1 MPVIKAFQPNLTK
14 LISNLLIA
22 SFILLGSTF
31 VAMARDQIVIVGS
44 STVFPFSTSVA
55 EQFGRNT
62 EFKTPIVE
70 STGSGGGLKLF
81 CAGIGLE
88 HPDVTNSS
96 RRIKKSEFDNC
107 QSKGIAMT
115 EVVIGYDGIVV
126 ANLKSAVTLNLSL
139 KHIFMATA
147 AKVPAPGCESDCA
160 LVENPYKMWSDIDPS
175 LPAKKIEVLGPPPT
189 SGTRDAFQELAM
201 QGGAKAFST
210 LNALKKSNKSEWKR
224 IVHTVREDGG
234 WIDSG
239 ENDNLMVNK
248 LIANPDAVGV
258 FGYSFLEQNAD
269 KLKGANVD
277 GIAPSFENIADGQ
290 YNISRSLYFYVKH
303 AHVGTVPGIKE
314 FVEEFTSENAFGE
327 EGYLLDKGLIPLFEE
342 ERDAIRTQAV
352 SLKKLEL

>member
-303 AHVGTVPGIKE
+303 AHIGTVPGITA
-314 FVEEFTSENAFGE
+314 FIEEFTSENAFGE

>member
-1 MPVIKAFQPNLTK
+1 MSEVKVFQPHLKKIILKSFLSLFILSVTT
-14 LISNLLIA
+14 IIA
-22 SFILLGSTF
+22 S
-31 VAMARDQIVIVGS
+31 ARDQIVVVGS
-44 STVFPFSTSVA
+44 STVFPFSTTVA

-88 HPDVTNSS
+88 HPDVTNAS

-107 QSKGIAMT
+107 QSKGIDMT

-126 ANLKSAVTLNLSL
+126 ANVKSAPKLNLSL

-147 AKVPAPGCESDCA
+147 AKLPAPGCVTDCA
-160 LVENPYKMWSDIDPS
+160 LVDNPYKMWSDIDKS
-175 LPAKKIEVLGPPPT
+175 LPAKKIEILGPPPT

-201 QGGAKAFST
+201 QGGSKAFPT

-224 IVHTVREDGG
+224 IVHTVREDGS

-269 KLKGANVD
+269 KLKGANIDAV
-277 GIAPSFENIADGQ
+277 APTFDNIAEGK
-290 YNISRSLYFYVKH
+290 YNISRSLYFYVKL
-303 AHVGTVPGIKE
+303 AHIGTVPGIQE
-314 FVEEFTSENAFGE
+314 FVEEFTSEASFGE
-327 EGYLLDKGLIPLFEE
+327 EGYLVDKGLIPLFEG
-342 ERDAIRTQAV
+342 ERETIRMQALT
-352 SLKKLEL
+352 LKKLDL

>member
-147 AKVPAPGCESDCA
+147 AKLPAPGCESDCA

-303 AHVGTVPGIKE
+303 AHIGTVPGIKA
-314 FVEEFTSENAFGE
+314 FIEEFTSENAFGE

>member
-1 MPVIKAFQPNLTK
+1 MIELKMFQLSFK
-14 LISNLLIA
+14 KIILMGFLSL
-22 SFILLGSTF
+22 FILVSSTM
-31 VAMARDQIVIVGS
+31 VASARDQVVIVGS

-126 ANLKSAVTLNLSL
+126 ANLKSAATLNLSL
-139 KHIFMATA
+139 KQIFMATA

-160 LVENPYKMWSDIDPS
+160 LVKNPYKMWSDIDPS

-258 FGYSFLEQNAD
+258 FGFSFLEQNAD
-269 KLKGANVD
+269 KLKGSIVD
-277 GIAPSFENIADGQ
+277 GVAPTFDNIADGK

-342 ERDAIRTQAV
+342 ERDAIRTQGV